1 MNRLA
6 REPSP
11 YLRQHAGNPVDWYP
25 WGEEALARAR
35 AEDKPILLSVGY
47 SACHWCHVMA
57 HESFE
62 DAATSA
68 LMNAHFVNVKVDREE
83 RPDLDQVYQGVV
95 QLQGRGGGW
104 PLTVFLRPDLTPFF
118 GGTYFPP
125 TDKHGLPGFPRLIS
139 ALADAWTNRRA
150 EVDAQAGEFLEGL
163 AHLSTHGLGGAEGRL
178 SGEDVVVA
186 ARTLAG
192 EVDGTHGGFGRAPK
206 FPNPMNVSLLLRG
219 WRRSGD
225 GALRDAALLALQKMA
240 EGGLYD
246 QLGGGFHRY
255 SVDEAWEVPH
265 FEKMLYD
272 NGQLLHLYAEG
283 FLVEPRAAFRKV
295 VQETVGWLRREMTSP
310 EGAFFAAQDADS
322 EGEEGKHFAWTPA
335 EVEQGVGAADAP
347 LLCAHL
353 GVTQAGNFELGS
365 SVLKVA
371 RSAAALAREAGLSE
385 AQVQERLDAGRAR
398 LFAARQARVAP
409 GRDDKV
415 LAGWNGLVLRGLAF
429 ASRVFSEPA
438 WAGDAARAAD
448 FLLSALWRDGR
459 LHRSWQA
466 GEARLA
472 GCLEDYGDLASGLC
486 HLYQATFEPR
496 YLEAARALALRAVE
510 LFWDGEKGAY
520 LSAERGRADLVT
532 PAYALHDNAFPSGA
546 STLTEAQVM
555 LAALTGEAGFLE
567 QAERYLSRVH
577 APVRRVPAAYGH
589 LWLAADAALDGAPSV
604 AVVGPRAEAAG
615 LLAVLDRGFH
625 PTVCASWHDGASPVP
640 GVLAGALEGKRWRGG
655 SPEAFLCLRFGC
667 GPPSSS
673 RGALAASLAASGV

>member
-11 YLRQHAGNPVDWYP
+11 YLRQHADNPVAWYP

-62 DAATSA
+62 DAATAA

-125 TDKHGLPGFPRLIS
+125 EDRHGLPGFKRLLQL
-139 ALADAWTNRRA
+139 LAEAWRTRRA
-150 EVDAQAGEFLEGL
+150 EVDLQAGDFLEGL
-163 AHLSTHGLGGAEGRL
+163 RHLSAQGLGGAAGQL
-178 SGEDVVVA
+178 SGEDVVAA
-186 ARTLAG
+186 ARVLLQD
-192 EVDGTHGGFGRAPK
+192 VDPANGGFGGAPK
-206 FPNPMNVSLLLRG
+206 FPSPMNVSLLLRG
-219 WRRSGD
+219 FRRSGD
-225 GALRDAALLALQKMA
+225 GQLRDAALLALERMA
-240 EGGLYD
+240 SGGVYD

-255 SVDEAWEVPH
+255 SVDERWEVPH

-283 FLVEPRAAFRKV
+283 FLVEPRPLFRKV
-295 VQETVGWLRREMTSP
+295 VQETVAWLRREMTSP
-310 EGAFFAAQDADS
+310 EGAFYAAQDADS
-322 EGEEGKHFAWTPA
+322 EGEEGKHFAWTRA
-335 EVEQGVGAADAP
+335 EVAQLLGPSEAP

-353 GVTQAGNFELGS
+353 GVEEDGNFEHGT

-371 RSAAALAREAGLSE
+371 RTAASLAAALQRPETE
-385 AQVQERLDAGRAR
+385 VQGRLEAGRAR
-398 LFAARQARVAP
+398 LLAARQGRVAP

-415 LAGWNGLVLRGLAF
+415 LAGWNGLVLRGLAL
-429 ASRVFSEPA
+429 ASRVFAEPT
-438 WAGDAARAAD
+438 WAQEGVRAAD
-448 FLLSALWRDGR
+448 FLLAHLWKDGR

-486 HLYQATFEPR
+486 HLYQASFEPR
-496 YLEAARALALRAVE
+496 FLEAARALALRAVE
-510 LFWDGEKGAY
+510 LFWDAEKGAY

-546 STLTEAQVM
+546 STLAEAQVM
-555 LAALTGEAGFLE
+555 LAALTGEAPFLA
-567 QAERYLSRVH
+567 QAEAYLSRLH
-577 APVRRVPAAYGH
+577 APMRRVPAAFGH
-589 LWLAADAALDGAPSV
+589 LWLAADAALDGAPCVS
-604 AVVGPRAEAAG
+604 VVGPRAEAAG
-615 LLAVLDRGFH
+615 MLAVLDRAFH
-625 PTVCASWHDGASPVP
+625 PTVSTAWHDGVSPAP
-640 GVLAGALEGKRWRGG
+640 AALAATLAGKRWKGG
-655 SPEAFLCLRFGC
+655 GAEAYLCLRFGC
-667 GPPSSS
+667 EPPVTASE
-673 RGALAASLAASGV
+673 ALAASLTEARV